1 MSEVD
6 TLYSK
11 EGFTFVKNSKNNY
24 SLTFQ
29 MENKLI
35 ILSKIIDFSLVKLIY
50 DLNGDIYEKV
60 NLQKL
65 DKNQAIANILIKH
78 LFEDLGLPQRFSYVH
93 ITKQI
98 EENKI
103 TFTSQSIYSERP
115 EGMPENAEQ
124 MPMKNM
130 ICECN
135 IITPHRVGFCCNVIF
150 EDYMTVP
157 QFSEKMIGL
166 ILFKIFNRVKQ
177 FIENVRM

>member
-1 MSEVD
+1 
-6 TLYSK
+6 
-11 EGFTFVKNSKNNY
+11 
-24 SLTFQ
+24 
-29 MENKLI
+29 
-35 ILSKIIDFSLVKLIY
+35 
-50 DLNGDIYEKV
+50 
-60 NLQKL
+60 
-65 DKNQAIANILIKH
+65 
-78 LFEDLGLPQRFSYVH
+78 
-93 ITKQI
+93 
-98 EENKI
+98 
-103 TFTSQSIYSERP
+103 
-115 EGMPENAEQ
+115 MPENAEQ